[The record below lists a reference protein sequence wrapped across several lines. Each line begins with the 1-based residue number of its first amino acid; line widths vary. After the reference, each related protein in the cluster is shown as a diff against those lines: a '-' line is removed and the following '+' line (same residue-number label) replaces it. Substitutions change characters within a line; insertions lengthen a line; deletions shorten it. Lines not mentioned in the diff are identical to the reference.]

1 MMQVFDTAPQGI
13 QNAPHEPRILA
24 AGHQVSV
31 REINLGGAQDKT
43 TLMLAFLNGLGL
55 RSTFGQNWDAL
66 YDVLTD
72 PDQCPARLALLLC
85 DHAHFRRR
93 HPHLNADLERVLLDA
108 QAEAARTERHL
119 WLLSEEPDSDTRHW

>member
-93 HPHLNADLERVLLDA
+93 HPNLNADLERVLLDA
-108 QAEAARTERHL
+108 QAEAARTDRHL

>member
-24 AGHQVSV
+24 AGYQVSV
-31 REINLGGAQDKT
+31 REINLGAVQDKT

-108 QAEAARTERHL
+108 QAESARTDRHL

>member
-13 QNAPHEPRILA
+13 QTAPHEPRILA

-72 PDQCPARLALLLC
+72 PDQRP
-85 DHAHFRRR
+85 
-93 HPHLNADLERVLLDA
+93 
-108 QAEAARTERHL
+108 
-119 WLLSEEPDSDTRHW
+119 